1 MCDARATAG
10 RGGIASLKDCAVA
23 TSASASAA
31 ERRMSLVKRMGELDR
46 GGSEEKADFSDLD
59 LAARR
64 VACPSDINFYATRR
78 SN

>member
-1 MCDARATAG
+1 
-10 RGGIASLKDCAVA
+10 
-23 TSASASAA
+23 
-31 ERRMSLVKRMGELDR
+31 MSLVKRMGELDR